1 MVNGQVLEASIEKL
15 KYIFGLNAKGFEIT
29 NIEIDPTIS
38 NTTGKLYNYN
48 VNVNLKL
55 NADNGLSS
63 LQYNLNKVSN
73 VFDTLLREYSL
84 SENGKLVFDTEK
96 EIIVDEP
103 IIVSVKS
110 EPYTDQVEIVL
121 FFQVVIDI

>member
-1 MVNGQVLEASIEKL
+1 LVTLFKKTSCSVLSISSAPGTSATKSKIL
-15 KYIFGLNAKGFEIT
+15 KSFE
-29 NIEIDPTIS
+29 ED
-38 NTTGKLYNYN
+38 
-48 VNVNLKL
+48 
-55 NADNGLSS
+55 
-63 LQYNLNKVSN
+63 NLNKVSN

>member
-1 MVNGQVLEASIEKL
+1 MVKGQVLEASIEKL

>member
-1 MVNGQVLEASIEKL
+1 
-15 KYIFGLNAKGFEIT
+15 
-29 NIEIDPTIS
+29 
-38 NTTGKLYNYN
+38 

-103 IIVSVKS
+103 FIVSIKS